1 MRLTAPGGAGAT
13 PGESARLPPS
23 EGSSAC
29 APDAGLLGGDDC
41 VALVLLESVADRPDA
56 APELPAVA
64 VLSKGFCPTAVA
76 AVPPSKAV
84 EGGVSDAALYGVA
97 PVSAGPAAA
106 LYGVASV
113 SAGPAAV
120 LSDDS
125 GLCST
130 PAASQA
136 AASAT

>member
-1 MRLTAPGGAGAT
+1 MLDCLAAMTAWRLCCSSLSLTGQM
-13 PGESARLPPS
+13 LPRSCP
-23 EGSSAC
+23 
-29 APDAGLLGGDDC
+29 LG
-41 VALVLLESVADRPDA
+41 
-56 APELPAVA
+56 PAVA